1 MLTILFINL
10 IYIAICWEIIK
21 IRNSNNLLIRQW
33 DNGNVFLEKLD
44 EENARLYWQK
54 DTQIVKIFMV
64 IFGLFLEICCIL
76 ILANYNIVYLALCIG
91 AGIAVATTTALVLS
105 RKLKK
110 QFNKK

>member
-10 IYIAICWEIIK
+10 IYIAICWGIIK

-76 ILANYNIVYLALCIG
+76 ILANYDIVYLALCIG
-91 AGIAVATTTALVLS
+91 AGIVVATTTALVLS
-105 RKLKK
+105 GKLRK